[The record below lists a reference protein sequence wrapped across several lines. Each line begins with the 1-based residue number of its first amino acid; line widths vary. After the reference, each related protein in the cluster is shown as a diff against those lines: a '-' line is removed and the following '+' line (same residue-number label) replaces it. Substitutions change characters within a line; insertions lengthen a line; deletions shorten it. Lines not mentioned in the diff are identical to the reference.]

1 MEQTLDSIDIKI
13 LQQLQKNSRLTIK
26 ELGALVQLSPSPV
39 FERMKRLERE
49 GFIKKYVAVLD
60 AEKIE
65 HGFVAFCHL
74 SMKQHSYENAQRI
87 MQAVQDIPEI
97 VECYNIS
104 GDYDF
109 MLKIYT
115 KDMKQY
121 QQFILKILGDM
132 DCIGSLHSTFV
143 LGEVKNS
150 YQLPLQ
156 AIFYA

>member
-87 MQAVQDIPEI
+87 MQAIQDIPEI

-150 YQLPLQ
+150 YQLPL
-156 AIFYA
+156 

>member
-39 FERMKRLERE
+39 YERMKRLERE

-150 YQLPLQ
+150 YQLPL
-156 AIFYA
+156 

>member
-65 HGFVAFCHL
+65 HGFIVFCYL

-150 YQLPLQ
+150 YQLPL
-156 AIFYA
+156 